1 MSAHGDE
8 ACRLFCS
15 GYNCAQSVAGA
26 FARELGLPLETVA
39 RMVSGFGGGFGRLRE
54 VCGCV
59 SGMTFVY
66 SALRG
71 YGVPGDLQE
80 KTAVYTD
87 VQALANRFR
96 QCHGSIVC
104 KELLGLDRPEGTPRP
119 EARTPEYYRKRPCP
133 ELARSAADIL
143 EQFLNEEVPPCDWK
157 AP

>member
-1 MSAHGDE
+1 MSVHGDE
-8 ACRLFCS
+8 ALRLFHC

-26 FARELGLPLETVA
+26 FAEELGLPLETVA

-71 YGVPGDLQE
+71 YGVPGNIE
-80 KTAVYTD
+80 VKTDVYAG
-87 VQALANRFR
+87 VQALAEEFR
-96 QCHGSIVC
+96 RLHGSIVC
-104 KELLGLDRPEGTPRP
+104 RELLGLKEAEGTPRP
-119 EARTPEYYRKRPCP
+119 RARTPEYYKKRPCA
-133 ELARSAADIL
+133 ELARCAADL
-143 EQFLNEEVPPCDWK
+143 LDEYLSKEESSCSLK

>member
-8 ACRLFCS
+8 AYRLFCS

-26 FARELGLPLETVA
+26 FADELGLPLETVA

-80 KTAVYTD
+80 KTAVYAG
-87 VQALANRFR
+87 VQALAERFR

-104 KELLGLDRPEGTPRP
+104 KELLGLEKPEGTPRP
-119 EARTPEYYRKRPCP
+119 EARTPEYYHKRPCP
-133 ELARSAADIL
+133 ELARSAAEIL
-143 EQFLNEEVPPCDWK
+143 EQALNEEGTPCGWK

>member
-1 MSAHGDE
+1 
-8 ACRLFCS
+8 
-15 GYNCAQSVAGA
+15 
-26 FARELGLPLETVA
+26 
-39 RMVSGFGGGFGRLRE
+39 
-54 VCGCV
+54 
-59 SGMTFVY
+59 MTFVY

-71 YGVPGDLQE
+71 YSVPGDLQE

-143 EQFLNEEVPPCDWK
+143 EQFLNEKVPPCDWK

>member
-8 ACRLFCS
+8 AYRLFCS

-26 FARELGLPLETVA
+26 FADELGLPLETVA

-71 YGVPGDLQE
+71 YGIPGDIQV
-80 KTAVYTD
+80 KTDVYAG
-87 VQALANRFR
+87 VQALAQEFR
-96 QCHGSIVC
+96 RRNGSLIC
-104 KELLGLDRPEGTPRP
+104 RELLGLEEAEGTPRP
-119 EARTPEYYRKRPCP
+119 AERTPEYYQKRPCA
-133 ELARSAADIL
+133 ELARCAARLLEEQL
-143 EQFLNEEVPPCDWK
+143 EQEARHAV
-157 AP
+157 